1 MKLRV
6 AIREFLNAVC
16 PGARVTPIVGDASS
30 RRFYRVTDSK
40 NRTSVLMD
48 YGEPFHGR
56 TYDQWATVV
65 FEQAGLPVPG
75 IVVASADA
83 GCLILDDLGTTS
95 LESALEQA
103 GAGTAGAL
111 VLLER
116 AVDLAAQVALA
127 GTPVLAS
134 MDRPDGARL
143 DDARFR
149 FEMEFFLEHY
159 VQGLAGLEMPP
170 AGLRDELANL
180 ATVAAATPRGV
191 LCHRD
196 YHSRNILV
204 RDDSSLAMVD
214 IQDARVGP
222 DSYDLASL
230 LFDCYIDIDPA
241 AIAPLID
248 RFCETA
254 GIDEGTCEF
263 RERFDRVAAQRM
275 LKALG
280 TFGNQIHV
288 LGRDR
293 YRSAIPRTLAR
304 LNVLLPTR
312 EETRPLHGV
321 LRAAGL
327 LDPDQLPA

>member
-6 AIREFLNAVC
+6 AIRKFLDAVC
-16 PGARVTPIVGDASS
+16 PGAQVAPIVGDASS

-40 NRTSVLMD
+40 NRTSVIMD
-48 YGEPFHGR
+48 YGESFHGT
-56 TYDQWATVV
+56 TYDQWATSV
-65 FEQAGLPVPG
+65 FEQAGLPVPT
-75 IVVASADA
+75 IAAASANA
-83 GCLILDDLGTTS
+83 GCLVLEDLGSTS
-95 LESALEQA
+95 LESALENA

-111 VLLER
+111 GLLER
-116 AVDLAAQVALA
+116 AVDLSARVALA
-127 GTPVLAS
+127 GTPVLARWG
-134 MDRPDGARL
+134 RPDGARL
-143 DDARFR
+143 DAARFR
-149 FEMEFFLEHY
+149 FEMEFFLKHY
-159 VQGLAGLEMPP
+159 VQGLAGLEVLPT
-170 AGLRDELANL
+170 GLRDELTTL
-180 ATVAAATPRGV
+180 STIAATTPREV

-204 RDDSSLAMVD
+204 RDDGSLAMVD
-214 IQDARVGP
+214 IQDARPGP

-230 LFDCYIDIDPA
+230 LFDCYVDVDPA
-241 AIAPLID
+241 AVAPMID
-248 RFCETA
+248 RYCEKVR
-254 GIDEGTCEF
+254 GDEDTSAF

-304 LNVLLPTR
+304 LDGLLPSR
-312 EETRPLHGV
+312 EETRPLHGI
-321 LRAAGL
+321 LHGAGL

>member
-1 MKLRV
+1 MKLRA
-6 AIREFLNAVC
+6 AIREFLDAVC
-16 PGARVTPIVGDASS
+16 PGAKVAPIVGDASS

-40 NRTSVLMD
+40 NRTSVIMD
-48 YGEPFHGR
+48 YGESFRGT

-75 IVVASADA
+75 IVAASAGA
-83 GCLILDDLGTTS
+83 GCLVLEDLGTAS
-95 LESALEQA
+95 FESALEHA
-103 GAGTAGAL
+103 GAGTAGARA
-111 VLLER
+111 LLEQ
-116 AVDLAAQVALA
+116 AVDLAARVASA
-127 GTPVLAS
+127 GTPVLARS
-134 MDRPDGARL
+134 GRPDGARL

-149 FEMEFFLEHY
+149 FELEFYLEHY
-159 VQGLAGLEMPP
+159 VRGLAGIEVLP
-170 AGLRDELANL
+170 AGLRDELATL
-180 ATVAAATPRGV
+180 ATAAATTPRDV

-204 RDDSSLAMVD
+204 RDDGGLAMVD
-214 IQDARVGP
+214 IQDARPGP

-230 LFDCYIDIDPA
+230 LFDCYVDIDAA

-248 RFCETA
+248 RFCEAT
-254 GIDEGTCEF
+254 GIEEGTSAF

-288 LGRDR
+288 LGRAR

-304 LNVLLPTR
+304 LDVLLPTR
-312 EETRPLHGV
+312 DDTRPLHGI
-321 LRAAGL
+321 LRGAGL
-327 LDPDQLPA
+327 LNPDQLPV